1 MKRAGSVVLLSGIIL
16 SGCAKQPIEMD
27 VFSSINTTAS
37 NWYRLDIN
45 VIVDEDIASD
55 KDACSTEIIQH
66 ILDNDFHSIR
76 FSFDVNGYPNEVMV
90 DVFTSE
96 KNLQKGEKAY
106 SFEYTTEFNTEHPD
120 IQYNIKDNPEEFSI
134 QYDEQQ

>member
-1 MKRAGSVVLLSGIIL
+1 MKRAGAVILLLCIMI
-16 SGCAKQPIEMD
+16 SGCAKQPMEMD

-66 ILDNDFHSIR
+66 ILDNDFR
-76 FSFDVNGYPNEVMV
+76 GR
-90 DVFTSE
+90 
-96 KNLQKGEKAY
+96 K
-106 SFEYTTEFNTEHPD
+106 
-120 IQYNIKDNPEEFSI
+120 
-134 QYDEQQ
+134 